1 MGIKDSVKLKIL
13 QELMQNTNKER
24 PTSIWKLRAAVYRDC
39 EKEWNTLKNNSY
51 KSLKK
56 NMHDSQ
62 IKTVKKDVFELK
74 EAGLIK
80 IMDIDE
86 NGNIDNKKEVIYYN
100 HPLSQ
105 EKLPFLIEHT
115 FTMTATLKEKREII
129 DDLLRCAG
137 AGNLKKYC
145 CYLEHFSPE
154 YRLEK
159 DEDAE
164 KEKENKYPKNP
175 QVEGEK
181 ILGRA
186 EACCY
191 VNLHENIY
199 RIFEALSSSTGQ
211 FVRKISFKL
220 VQYNDKGKVEY
231 VNGGKVYKISPYFIS
246 SLNGKL
252 WLVGNHESYNNLSH
266 YPIERMDNIEI
277 LEKGYRKISE
287 LEKREVLT
295 DKYCYTTE
303 HQGGSYGDV
312 EPIILRVRKT
322 PNVYTVMYRTFD
334 NEFYFLEGGT
344 EEYDRVLV
352 FRTAYFIA
360 NWAMMNSR
368 DVIVET
374 PAVQEM
380 IRNKMKE
387 LAKLYSVKE

>member
-39 EKEWNTLKNNSY
+39 EKEWNTLKNNSD
-51 KSLKK
+51 KSSKK
-56 NMHDSQ
+56 NMRDSQ
-62 IKTVKKDVFELK
+62 IKTVKKDVFELE
-74 EAGLIK
+74 EAGLIR

-164 KEKENKYPKNP
+164 KEKENKYPQNP
-175 QVEGEK
+175 QVEEEK
-181 ILGRA
+181 IIRRA
-186 EACCY
+186 ESCCY

-199 RIFEALSSSTGQ
+199 KIFEALSDSTGQ

-252 WLVGNHESYNNLSH
+252 WLVGNSY
-266 YPIERMDNIEI
+266 
-277 LEKGYRKISE
+277 
-287 LEKREVLT
+287 
-295 DKYCYTTE
+295 
-303 HQGGSYGDV
+303 
-312 EPIILRVRKT
+312 
-322 PNVYTVMYRTFD
+322 
-334 NEFYFLEGGT
+334 
-344 EEYDRVLV
+344 
-352 FRTAYFIA
+352 
-360 NWAMMNSR
+360 
-368 DVIVET
+368 
-374 PAVQEM
+374 
-380 IRNKMKE
+380 
-387 LAKLYSVKE
+387 